1 MPRIADRS
9 TPGYGPVVL
18 SPLPGVIAWPVIGYA
33 TVLIAG
39 RLLLCRDTIADQF
52 LNRIFLWCLL
62 SLLLFRCTWTSGVT
76 SLAQLLAL
84 GCLVMMSM
92 YILGLAQFWDADSD
106 VAAIW
111 RRQRTYCYMA
121 VVAAV
126 AILVAGAHARAAG
139 RSVDIGL
146 GLHGMV
152 LGIAFGVPMAVCA
165 STLMCAGLR
174 ELRRSELATERIF
187 CFAQIACC
195 TFILTNQAVSTT
207 QALTGWP
214 DLGPQLPRVEFITVV
229 CFLISMTFAA
239 VPLGTWLI
247 ESGGLDR
254 SGRACRR
261 LQPLWRDLT
270 AAVPEIVLSPDTDA
284 PSRTIPDTRLL
295 RMTVEIRDALLHL
308 RPYFPEELDGSSTKG
323 GLSHSG
329 VADYARRLALAVQVR
344 QAGGPPTSSEAIPQL
359 SSAARNFDTDLRYL
373 LDLAQAWPHAR
384 AAIAGDEPIKSAGAC
399 ANPRL

>member
-1 MPRIADRS
+1 M
-9 TPGYGPVVL
+9 L

-33 TVLIAG
+33 MVLIAG
-39 RLLLCRDTIADQF
+39 RLLLFRDTIADQF
-52 LNRIFLWCLL
+52 LNRIFVWCLL
-62 SLLLFRCTWTSGVT
+62 SLLLFRCTWTPGIT

-84 GCLVMMSM
+84 GCLVIMSM

-111 RRQRTYCYMA
+111 RRQGIYSHVA

-126 AILVAGAHARAAG
+126 AILVAGTHARAAEG
-139 RSVDIGL
+139 SVDFGL
-146 GLHGMV
+146 GLQGMV

-195 TFILTNQAVSTT
+195 AFILTNQAVSTT

-229 CFLISMTFAA
+229 CFVISITFAA

-247 ESGGLDR
+247 KSGGLDR
-254 SGRACRR
+254 SGRSCRR

-270 AAVPEIVLSPDTDA
+270 AAVPEIVLSSDTDA
-284 PSRTIPDTRLL
+284 PARTMPDTRLL

-308 RPYFPEELDGSSTKG
+308 RPYFPEGLDGSSTKRD
-323 GLSHSG
+323 LSHSA
-329 VADYARRLALAVQVR
+329 VADYAHRLAHAVEAR
-344 QAGGPPTSSEAIPQL
+344 KAGGPPTSSEVIPQL
-359 SSAARNFDTDLRYL
+359 PSAAQNFDTDLRYL
-373 LDLAQAWPHAR
+373 LDLAQVWPRAR